1 MQKNELISISNE
13 MCKELLTIIDQEEVA
28 TKEKIAN
35 YLVES
40 AQIIMNIKEE
50 EVNEEGFAQS
60 LFSNAYREIA
70 TQSLSSYA
78 DTNEKIQELTKL
90 HEETLSE
97 CHEQHIDLP
106 SLTSKFDEIQTHM
119 SDEVQK
125 ANEIITELTSKV
137 KQLEEKSNLDALTK
151 IYNRRA
157 LSTYLNN
164 ICSNEKLPYNFHLL
178 MLDIDDFKHIN
189 DKYGHIAGDKVLIFV
204 SNILRKTLRE
214 GDKVFR
220 YGGEEFII
228 VLNRIDDQ
236 HCKLITNRL
245 LELIRNNK
253 LIYKGKSLSITM
265 SAGITN
271 YISGDNPDD
280 LIARADKALYQAKTN
295 GKNQMHG
302 IE

>member
-1 MQKNELISISNE
+1 M
-13 MCKELLTIIDQEEVA
+13 
-28 TKEKIAN
+28 
-35 YLVES
+35 
-40 AQIIMNIKEE
+40 
-50 EVNEEGFAQS
+50 
-60 LFSNAYREIA
+60 
-70 TQSLSSYA
+70 
-78 DTNEKIQELTKL
+78 
-90 HEETLSE
+90 
-97 CHEQHIDLP
+97 
-106 SLTSKFDEIQTHM
+106 
-119 SDEVQK
+119 
-125 ANEIITELTSKV
+125 
-137 KQLEEKSNLDALTK
+137 
-151 IYNRRA
+151 
-157 LSTYLNN
+157 
-164 ICSNEKLPYNFHLL
+164 
-178 MLDIDDFKHIN
+178 
-189 DKYGHIAGDKVLIFV
+189 

-271 YISGDNPDD
+271 YTCGDNPDD

-295 GKNQMHG
+295 GKNQMYG